1 MITIKFDPPEWEIKK
16 RGNEYIAVKK
26 TTLEKVLNEINA
38 NDRERVLNELAENG
52 HSNVTIDGKG

>member
-1 MITIKFDPPEWEIKK
+1 MITIKFDPPEWEIQK

-38 NDRERVLNELAENG
+38 NERERVLNELAENG
-52 HSNVTIDGKG
+52 HSNVTIDWKG

>member
-1 MITIKFDPPEWEIKK
+1 MITIKFDPQWEIQK

-26 TTLEKVLNEINA
+26 TTLEKALNGINA

-52 HSNVTIDGKG
+52 HSNVTIYGRG

>member
-1 MITIKFDPPEWEIKK
+1 MITIKFDPQWEIQK

-52 HSNVTIDGKG
+52 HSNVTIDGRG